1 MKIAVFGG
9 SFDPVHNG
17 HVQLAE
23 AAINELTLDLILL
36 MPAYIQPFKRDRR
49 AEFSKDRINM
59 LNLAFTG
66 FEHCKVS
73 SYEINKGGISYRS
86 IRFVTCAGNLKM
98 GRINYIL

>member
-23 AAINELTLDLILL
+23 AAINELALDLILL

-49 AEFSKDRINM
+49 AEFSEDRIKM
-59 LNLAFTG
+59 LNLAFAG

-73 SYEINKGGISYRS
+73 SYEIGKGGISYS
-86 IRFVTCAGNLKM
+86 IDTLHH
-98 GRINYIL
+98 

>member
-23 AAINELTLDLILL
+23 AAINELALDLILL

-49 AEFSKDRINM
+49 AEFSKDHINI
-59 LNLAFTG
+59 LNQ
-66 FEHCKVS
+66 
-73 SYEINKGGISYRS
+73 I
-86 IRFVTCAGNLKM
+86 
-98 GRINYIL
+98 GRAHV